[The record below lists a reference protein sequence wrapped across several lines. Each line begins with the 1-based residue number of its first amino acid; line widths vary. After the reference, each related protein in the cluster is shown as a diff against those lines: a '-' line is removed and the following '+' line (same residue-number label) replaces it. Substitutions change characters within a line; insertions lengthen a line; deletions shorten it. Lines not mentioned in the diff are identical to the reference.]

1 MWHWKFLNI
10 NILGSTKQK
19 IIKIVSVFSSV
30 FFVYINLLYL
40 HPLEY
45 VENVYDHMIYII
57 YLYCYKYLKHF

>member
-19 IIKIVSVFSSV
+19 ITKIVSVFSSV
-30 FFVYINLLYL
+30 FFVYINFSYLY
-40 HPLEY
+40 PLEY

-57 YLYCYKYLKHF
+57 YLYYYKYLKHF